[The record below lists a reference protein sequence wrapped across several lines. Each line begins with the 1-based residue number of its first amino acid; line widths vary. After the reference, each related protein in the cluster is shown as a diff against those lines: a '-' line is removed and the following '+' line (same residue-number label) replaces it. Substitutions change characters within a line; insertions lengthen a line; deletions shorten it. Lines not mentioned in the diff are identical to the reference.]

1 MESRSQCFAN
11 PRVAEVVKR
20 RFTATEHQGY
30 DNGCPLRDVEVCLY
44 DRLHGSRVIGCE
56 LSDPQGYYTI
66 PAVLGSSIGVRLT
79 YGNSSHEFER
89 ASYDPEAPNAP
100 SGFFIS
106 TDPVTGRD
114 IRNGYYDITEGT
126 FWDSIDFKDVTTDR
140 AIVDVA
146 GGLCNFTLGNAILEF
161 RYDNCPTWVRTE
173 QTADRISKWTL
184 PAQIISVRFQ
194 RLVRGGAVREE
205 MTRYFSATLG
215 NSRIIHVDLRD
226 PNNKNETIK
235 TSRFEYHTPPQLEVE
250 FNTELSTDCT
260 YSGDKRPLRVIGQ
273 NTPTNATIKVTED
286 YGEDIGVCDIVPG
299 TLEIENQ
306 LGESPSTVD
315 YLQSTGQVTSDT
327 TAARL
332 KQCYDTCED
341 VPVVM
346 DTTYVGTDEVPSNT
360 HLTLQIQT
368 GSPELNPEALTPDH
382 PHTKLFRASMHNL
395 PYDAVTERVFVVVT
409 GQQAKG
415 AGASIPFPRYKPL
428 LVVQDPPGGMS
439 TASYSNTYANVRI
452 EHEAWAG
459 YGGFFLGLEVTP
471 FKVGVF
477 CWCVWEGRR
486 RRVVFVLVCVSV
498 FVCVCVCLCVF
509 VCLW

>member
-1 MESRSQCFAN
+1 MQHPYHCMA
-11 PRVAEVVKR
+11 
-20 RFTATEHQGY
+20 
-30 DNGCPLRDVEVCLY
+30 
-44 DRLHGSRVIGCE
+44 
-56 LSDPQGYYTI
+56 
-66 PAVLGSSIGVRLT
+66 
-79 YGNSSHEFER
+79 
-89 ASYDPEAPNAP
+89 
-100 SGFFIS
+100 
-106 TDPVTGRD
+106 
-114 IRNGYYDITEGT
+114 
-126 FWDSIDFKDVTTDR
+126 
-140 AIVDVA
+140 
-146 GGLCNFTLGNAILEF
+146 
-161 RYDNCPTWVRTE
+161 
-173 QTADRISKWTL
+173 
-184 PAQIISVRFQ
+184 

-346 DTTYVGTDEVPSNT
+346 DTSNDDIVVGSKLLAPIVPA
-360 HLTLQIQT
+360 Q
-368 GSPELNPEALTPDH
+368 
-382 PHTKLFRASMHNL
+382 R
-395 PYDAVTERVFVVVT
+395 
-409 GQQAKG
+409 
-415 AGASIPFPRYKPL
+415 
-428 LVVQDPPGGMS
+428 
-439 TASYSNTYANVRI
+439 VRI
-452 EHEAWAG
+452 
-459 YGGFFLGLEVTP
+459 GFPLILLEIVP
-471 FKVGVF
+471 LVERISCNAIHRKV
-477 CWCVWEGRR
+477 
-486 RRVVFVLVCVSV
+486 
-498 FVCVCVCLCVF
+498 
-509 VCLW
+509 